1 MEAITREEKLMSAA
15 SSGKSSGIKP
25 ITREE
30 MFLSYI
36 AGESKKKP
44 TPITRKEMFLDKIE
58 SGGGGTP
65 EVSGDIV
72 PLLEGTIE
80 EITIPNE
87 VKKLRV
93 GGFVGCD
100 DLREINADESHEVY
114 TSADGILYTK
124 DGKKLVSYPPAKEET
139 EYVTPDSVEE
149 IESMAFNGT
158 TTLEKVTLSENI
170 SLIPENLGIENKNA
184 EIALVLKPDVLAQG
198 DVYPISSDMINTV
211 TIPEGSTYLSATAF
225 DNMPNIKTLYYNSEC
240 ELEKVGI
247 SDGKDTYELNG
258 IQKLQNLKKIK
269 IGSNVKIIP
278 NDFLNSVGTKKIL
291 ETLIIGDGVETIG
304 DKAFCYCETIKELRI
319 PNTIKSIGGRAFY
332 GLNSVEGVLVIP
344 DSVTELGYFD
354 YFGRNEYSTFASMEK
369 ITGVVI
375 GKGLTELVDSMFYRC
390 FSLIEIVVPSNIKII
405 RDEVF
410 GGCTSLVRVEIQEGV
425 ETIQYYAFNSCY
437 NLADIYIPRSVT
449 TIDTTAFEYASTN
462 TENGLTIHGYAG
474 SYAETFATE
483 NGYNFEVIEE

>member
-1 MEAITREEKLMSAA
+1 MDIIDFALLKKLN
-15 SSGKSSGIKP
+15 GNG
-25 ITREE
+25 TNN
-30 MFLSYI
+30 
-36 AGESKKKP
+36 
-44 TPITRKEMFLDKIE
+44 
-58 SGGGGTP
+58 GGGNG
-65 EVSGDIV
+65 SSADLK

-114 TSADGILYTK
+114 SSSDDILYTK

-170 SLIPENLGIENKNA
+170 SVIPENLGIENKNA

-225 DNMPNIKTLYYNSEC
+225 DNMTNIKNLYYNSEC

-258 IQKLQNLKKIK
+258 IQRLQNLKKIK
-269 IGSNVKIIP
+269 IGSNVKTIP
-278 NDFLNSVGTKKIL
+278 DDFLNSINIKTRTL
-291 ETLIIGDGVETIG
+291 ETLIMGDGVETIG
-304 DKAFCYCETIKELRI
+304 DKAFCYCYSIKELRI
-319 PNTIKSIGGRAFY
+319 PNTVKSIGGRAFY
-332 GLNSVEGVLVIP
+332 ALNGVEGTLVIP

-375 GKGLTELVDSMFYRC
+375 GKGLTELVDSMFLRC
-390 FSLIEIVVPSNIKII
+390 VSLIEVVVPSNIKII

-474 SYAETFATE
+474 SYAETYANE
-483 NGYNFEVIEE
+483 KGYNFEVIEE